1 MTNGQKLK
9 ARLLKLKK
17 KLIECPQSVH
27 QGIIHAIQYLGSGA
41 LINQMHLDIK
51 KDIKCPP
58 AWLGVKGGLISENDR
73 SLTWG
78 PSMYYVL

>member
-1 MTNGQKLK
+1 M
-9 ARLLKLKK
+9 
-17 KLIECPQSVH
+17 
-27 QGIIHAIQYLGSGA
+27 IQYLGSGA

-73 SLTWG
+73 LLT
-78 PSMYYVL
+78 